1 MPRMTSCFPSA
12 DPAICRR
19 CAGCG
24 GVLRVT
30 PQDEILCP
38 RCGRVRAWT
47 VNVNDLAG
55 KLADLRLVSSG
66 PPVGGAYG
74 ECVMV
79 FKVNFE
85 GESIS
90 CSSPRCIQRLL
101 SQGWR
106 LADPS
111 QTEDL
116 LQALEAEELAETA
129 EVPHPRNE
137 I

>member
-1 MPRMTSCFPSA
+1 
-12 DPAICRR
+12 
-19 CAGCG
+19 
-24 GVLRVT
+24 
-30 PQDEILCP
+30 
-38 RCGRVRAWT
+38 
-47 VNVNDLAG
+47 
-55 KLADLRLVSSG
+55 
-66 PPVGGAYG
+66 
-74 ECVMV
+74 MV

-106 LADPS
+106 LADPY

-116 LQALEAEELAETA
+116 LQALEAEELAEA
-129 EVPHPRNE
+129 GEALHPRGQ